1 MTPATIAPR
10 RVSVVAAAMLLT
22 LALVAAACGSS
33 GKSPE
38 AKTGTTEAPTGINTN
53 IPADEGTPKDGGSL
67 AWGLEAETDSLNP
80 ATGRWAI
87 SGHMMGSSIFDPL
100 ATLDADG
107 HVIPYLAESW
117 DHNAENTLWTFHLR
131 EGVTFQDGTP
141 VDGAAVSK
149 ALIVFQEALIT
160 GAALKQVG
168 TISATDPLTV
178 TITTIQPW
186 ADLPSVFVAQAGYI
200 PAPAMLDNPFGGD
213 NPIGSGP
220 FKFRE
225 WVKGDHVT
233 VVKNPSYW
241 QAGLPHLDQIKWV
254 PISDSDDRLAAL
266 ENGTINAMNTV
277 TPQTIT
283 SVRANPDLS
292 YAEYSNGEEL
302 YVPLNTM
309 KPPFDNLKA
318 RQALAYATDQA
329 TYIST
334 LGQGVYTPANGMF
347 APGQLGYSEDSGY
360 PQFDLDKAKQL
371 VQDYETET
379 GKPFEFSLLAVS
391 EVQYAQADQLLK
403 KMWEEAGMKVTLDSQ
418 VQADQIIQ
426 VILGNYQAADFRLF
440 GQPDPDSDFYW
451 WSSGTVAP
459 VGGVSLNMPRFANAA
474 TDAALAQGR
483 ATTDDAPRNE
493 AYQAFEKE
501 YNANVPIIWLARTDW
516 MIASDKT
523 VHGYLPALNGSIAS
537 VIPKTWIANLWIG

>member
-10 RVSVVAAAMLLT
+10 RMPVLAAAVL
-22 LALVAAACGSS
+22 LALALLAGACGSS
-33 GKSPE
+33 GASPE
-38 AKTGTTEAPTGINTN
+38 AETDTTEAPTGVSTN

-107 HVIPYLAESW
+107 NVVPYLAESW
-117 DHNAENTLWTFHLR
+117 DHNAENTTWTFHLR
-131 EGVTFQDGTP
+131 PGVTFQDGTP

-149 ALIVFQEALIT
+149 ALNVFQEALIT

-178 TITTIQPW
+178 TITTVQPW

-220 FKFRE
+220 FSFRD

-233 VVKNPSYW
+233 VVKNPTYW
-241 QAGLPHLDQIKWV
+241 QPGLPHLDQIRWV
-254 PISDSDDRLAAL
+254 PISDSEDRLAAL

-334 LGQGVYTPANGMF
+334 LGSGVYTPANGMF

-360 PQFDLDKAKQL
+360 PQYDLEKAKQL
-371 VQDYETET
+371 VSEYTAET
-379 GKPFEFSLLAVS
+379 GKPLEFSMLAVS

-483 ATTDDAPRNE
+483 ATTDAAARNE
-493 AYQAFEKE
+493 SYQAFEKE

-516 MIASDKT
+516 MIASDT
-523 VHGYLPALNGSIAS
+523 SVHGYLPALNGSIAS
-537 VIPKTWIANLWIG
+537 VIPKTWIANLWID